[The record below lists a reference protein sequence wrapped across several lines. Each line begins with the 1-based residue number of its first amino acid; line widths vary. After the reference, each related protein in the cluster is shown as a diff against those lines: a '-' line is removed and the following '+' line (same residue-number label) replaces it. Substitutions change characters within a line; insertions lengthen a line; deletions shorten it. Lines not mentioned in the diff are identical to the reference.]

1 MEDIHNYKRQLER
14 ELILLKKD
22 SISPENKEQLI
33 KFKDYLSSEGLG
45 AARIKKYIGQ
55 ARKYCKMLNSPVE
68 SADESDIRRIM
79 GQIEQSEL
87 SPETKRD
94 FKIFLRK
101 FYQFLRG
108 CGPDDEMPP
117 EVKWLKLKIQK
128 SKKKQPEELIR
139 EVETKGM
146 IMSGISTRDRAFVCL
161 LSETGARISEIGTI
175 KLKNISFE
183 KYGVRIRVIGKTGP
197 RSILVVFST
206 PYLKHWINKHPD
218 NNNPE
223 AYLWPNPK
231 GELLSYAALT
241 KILKKAAEK
250 AGISKRIHPHLMRH
264 SRATQL
270 SKSMAIA
277 LISEYLGWVQGSA
290 MPQRYFHLTGK
301 SADSDILKINGIRVD
316 ENDQDQ
322 SLKPLICNECGTI
335 NEFANKFCNKCSS
348 LLSEKEVHVQMT
360 QDVKRTKAEEVL
372 NQLLKDPETLQ
383 FLSDKLNSMKKN
395 IPTEAQVP
403 L

>member
-1 MEDIHNYKRQLER
+1 
-14 ELILLKKD
+14 
-22 SISPENKEQLI
+22 
-33 KFKDYLSSEGLG
+33 
-45 AARIKKYIGQ
+45 
-55 ARKYCKMLNSPVE
+55 
-68 SADESDIRRIM
+68 M

-250 AGISKRIHPHLMRH
+250 AGISKRIHPHLMRN
-264 SRATQL
+264 
-270 SKSMAIA
+270 
-277 LISEYLGWVQGSA
+277 
-290 MPQRYFHLTGK
+290 P
-301 SADSDILKINGIRVD
+301 N
-316 ENDQDQ
+316 
-322 SLKPLICNECGTI
+322 
-335 NEFANKFCNKCSS
+335 
-348 LLSEKEVHVQMT
+348 LSEIQT
-360 QDVKRTKAEEVL
+360 FFNKAP
-372 NQLLKDPETLQ
+372 QICA
-383 FLSDKLNSMKKN
+383 FH
-395 IPTEAQVP
+395 
-403 L
+403 